1 MQRTLENNVPDVHTE
16 APNLKRP
23 ASAVRLSSGEERAG
37 SRLTAPAA
45 PEMAIRTRSLRARLR
60 FTASLWIGVVLLGI
74 VVAAALTAPLI
85 APYPPEQL
93 GVAAPLESPSRL
105 HPFGADNLGRD
116 LFSRVVFGA
125 RIALTMALSGMAIGV
140 SIGVTLGVLAGYYN
154 RWIDRILSRMMEV
167 WLAFPALLLAILVVA
182 RLGASLQST
191 IIALGI
197 VGAPAYFRLVRSGTL
212 TAKHSLFVE
221 AARATG
227 ASDIRIL
234 IRHVL
239 PSTASSIIVLAS
251 MRSGLLLLA
260 GAGLSFI
267 GLGAQ
272 PPQPEW
278 GALLATGRT
287 YLDAAPWMAVFPG
300 LAITLTVVG
309 FNLFGDGLRDALDPL
324 RSNFS

>member
-1 MQRTLENNVPDVHTE
+1 MPDVHTE
-16 APNLKRP
+16 ASNLKRSAPAVRFPAGKVRP
-23 ASAVRLSSGEERAG
+23 ASRLVGTTSPELAVRR
-37 SRLTAPAA
+37 
-45 PEMAIRTRSLRARLR
+45 RSLKARLR

-74 VVAAALTAPLI
+74 VVAIALAAPLI

-93 GVAAPLESPSRL
+93 GVAAPLTSPSWQ

-116 LFSRVVFGA
+116 LFSRVVYGA

-140 SIGVTLGVLAGYYN
+140 SIGVALGVLAGYYN
-154 RWIDRILSRMMEV
+154 RWIDRILSRLMEV

-191 IIALGI
+191 IVALGI

-227 ASDIRIL
+227 ASDARIL
-234 IRHVL
+234 ARHVL

-278 GALLATGRT
+278 GALLASGRT

-309 FNLFGDGLRDALDPL
+309 FNLFGDGLRDALDPT
-324 RSNFS
+324 RSNLS